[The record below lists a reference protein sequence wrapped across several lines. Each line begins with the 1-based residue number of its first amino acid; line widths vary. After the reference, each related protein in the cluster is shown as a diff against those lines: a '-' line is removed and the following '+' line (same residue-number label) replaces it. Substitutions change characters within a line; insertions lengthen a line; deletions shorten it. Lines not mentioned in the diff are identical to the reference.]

1 VSEKK
6 IVGSLFENV
15 GEFTGTCLI
24 TTVLGIGLSHWIIAS
39 LTGLAAGVPA
49 SVALLPAETQNRL
62 AISAI

>member
-15 GEFTGTCLI
+15 GEFTGACLI

-49 SVALLPAETQNRL
+49 SVALLLAETQNRL